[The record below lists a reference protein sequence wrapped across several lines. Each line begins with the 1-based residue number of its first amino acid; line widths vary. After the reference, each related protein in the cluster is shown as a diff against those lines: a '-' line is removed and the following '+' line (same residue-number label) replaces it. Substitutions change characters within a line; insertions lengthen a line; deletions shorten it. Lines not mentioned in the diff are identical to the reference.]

1 MQDYSAEHNALLPV
15 VREAGHA
22 VMRFFTRGE
31 YEVRHK
37 DPENPVTEADF
48 AANRI
53 LVRAIR
59 ELFPHDALL
68 SEEIEHP
75 HERGAMNAERSERKR
90 VWVID
95 PIDGTREFIKGRPQF
110 AVSVGLV
117 EEGRA
122 VLGFICNPA
131 ADYLLSGGP
140 GLGLF
145 RDGKRFIPTHRPA
158 FTPPASYPRI
168 VVSLS
173 EFKQNQITHLQKY
186 YADLEHRAMGSIAY
200 KLALVADGT
209 FDLVI
214 SVKPKNEWDLAGGA
228 ALLAAER
235 LELRDG
241 SYAPLVFNKAETETL
256 GLIAGTKD
264 ACLWYKNIQNPEA
277 PTTA

>member
-1 MQDYSAEHNALLPV
+1 MPDYLAEHNALLPV
-15 VREAGHA
+15 VLEAGNA
-22 VMRFFTRGE
+22 VMRFFTRGN
-31 YEVRHK
+31 YEVQHK

-59 ELFPHDALL
+59 ELFPDDALL

-75 HERGAMNAERSERKR
+75 QERGTMNAERSERKR

-95 PIDGTREFIKGRPQF
+95 PIDGTREFIKGRPYF
-110 AVSVGLV
+110 AVSVGLI
-117 EEGRA
+117 EQGRA

-131 ADYLLSGGP
+131 AGYLLSGGP

-145 RDGKRFIPTHRPA
+145 REGKTYNPPVRPPFA
-158 FTPPASYPRI
+158 PPASYPRI
-168 VVSLS
+168 VVSRS
-173 EFKQNQITHLQKY
+173 EFKDKQITHLQQY
-186 YADLEHRAMGSIAY
+186 YPDLESHAMGSIAY

-228 ALLAAER
+228 ALLAAEQ

-241 SYAPLVFNKAETETL
+241 SYAPFIFNKPATETL
-256 GLIAGTKD
+256 GLIAGTKE
-264 ACLWYKNIQNPEA
+264 ACLWYRSIQNSQA
-277 PTTA
+277 PTPE

>member
-1 MQDYSAEHNALLPV
+1 MQNYSPEHDALLPV

-22 VMRFFTRGE
+22 VMRYFTHGN
-31 YEVRHK
+31 YEVQHK

-59 ELFPHDALL
+59 EMFPGDALL

-75 HERGAMNAERSERKR
+75 HERGAMNTERSGRSR

-117 EEGRA
+117 EAGKA

-145 RDGKRFIPTHRPA
+145 RDGKKFNPPSRPA
-158 FTPPASYPRI
+158 FGPPASYPRI
-168 VVSLS
+168 VVSRS
-173 EFKQNQITHLQKY
+173 EFKQNQLVHLQKY
-186 YADLEHRAMGSIAY
+186 YSDLESHAMGSIAY

-209 FDLVI
+209 FDLVV

-228 ALLAAER
+228 ALLAAEK

-241 SYAPLVFNKAETETL
+241 SYTPLVFNKAETETL
-256 GLIAGTKD
+256 GLIAGTTD
-264 ACLWYKNIQNPEA
+264 ACLWYRD
-277 PTTA
+277 TL